1 MIRMT
6 GNHWVG
12 QERILSQSLQR
23 KYGPAN
29 SLSSDFSLQN
39 CKIISF
45 YCFKPSR
52 LWPLV
57 SATAGK
63 WIHLLIQVHGHL
75 AMILQTIQW
84 NFYPLVI
91 LIYAQILDLD
101 FVLSTNYIP
110 ILLLPLE
117 KIVEKW
123 GNIWCLF
130 QEVQINFL
138 PLNPNTQAFSKINFL
153 SCKAETC
160 KIQKALEKY
169 HECAISD
176 NW

>member
-52 LWPLV
+52 LWPFV
-57 SATAGK
+57 SAAAGK

-75 AMILQTIQW
+75 ANDSADHPVEFLALSNPHLCPDIGLGFCVIYK
-84 NFYPLVI
+84 FYINPVIPFREESWEMRSYLVSFSRSADKFSPLKS
-91 LIYAQILDLD
+91 QH
-101 FVLSTNYIP
+101 P
-110 ILLLPLE
+110 
-117 KIVEKW
+117 
-123 GNIWCLF
+123 G
-130 QEVQINFL
+130 FL
-138 PLNPNTQAFSKINFL
+138 
-153 SCKAETC
+153 
-160 KIQKALEKY
+160 
-169 HECAISD
+169 
-176 NW
+176 